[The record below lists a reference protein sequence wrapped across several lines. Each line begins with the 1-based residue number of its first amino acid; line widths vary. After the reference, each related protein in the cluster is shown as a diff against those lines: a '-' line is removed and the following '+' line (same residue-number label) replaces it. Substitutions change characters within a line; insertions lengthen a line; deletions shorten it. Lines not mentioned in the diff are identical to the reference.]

1 MFEQILKDYPN
12 VDGFMNIVLSD
23 NIEIYGEEHNEK
35 LRNTSIVQQR
45 SHLENTLQIGKI

>member
-1 MFEQILKDYPN
+1 MFEQIIRDYPN
-12 VDGFMNIVLSD
+12 VDGFMNVVLSD

-35 LRNTSIVQQR
+35 LRNISILQQR